1 MIVDINEII
10 ISGVINN
17 ITDNNNEY
25 IKFGLTTTKFNKS
38 KTYSSL
44 NIKRDLYTI
53 YKDFF
58 VKGNRVYVKGYLNS
72 YSSNNKIQSFIT
84 VNDIADNYD
93 DITNGRKAPHIR
105 YDPDGVMVW
114 NGKRCESIP
123 PTEEEKREM
132 EELLKEY
139 RNEGVNNE
147 DIERCVIDIE
157 QK

>member
-17 ITDNNNEY
+17 IIDNNNEY

-58 VKGNRVYVKGYLNS
+58 VKGNLNS

-84 VNDIADNYD
+84 VNYIADNYD
-93 DITNGRKAPHIR
+93 DIANGRKAPHIR

-114 NGKRCESIP
+114 NGKRCESKE
-123 PTEEEKREM
+123 PTEEERKEM

-147 DIERCVIDIE
+147 EIER
-157 QK
+157 

>member
-1 MIVDINEII
+1 MIIDINEII

-25 IKFGLTTTKFNKS
+25 IKFGLTTIKFNNS

-53 YKDFF
+53 YKDLF

-72 YSSNNKIQSFIT
+72 YSFNNKIQIFIT

-114 NGKRCESIP
+114 NGKRCEKEES
-123 PTEEEKREM
+123 TEKEYLEM
-132 EELLKEY
+132 KELLKEF
-139 RNEGVNNE
+139 
-147 DIERCVIDIE
+147 
-157 QK
+157 K

>member
-17 ITDNNNEY
+17 IIDNNNEY

-58 VKGNRVYVKGYLNS
+58 VKGNRVYVKGYLSS

-84 VNDIADNYD
+84 
-93 DITNGRKAPHIR
+93 GRKAPHIR

-123 PTEEEKREM
+123 PTEEEK
-132 EELLKEY
+132 K
-139 RNEGVNNE
+139 RNGR
-147 DIERCVIDIE
+147 IIKRI
-157 QK
+157 

>member
-17 ITDNNNEY
+17 ITDNNDEY
-25 IKFGLTTTKFNKS
+25 IKFGLTTTKFNNS

-58 VKGNRVYVKGYLNS
+58 VKGNKVYVKGYLNS

-84 VNDIADNYD
+84 VNGIADNYN
-93 DITNGRKAPHIR
+93 DIANGRKAPHIR

-123 PTEEEKREM
+123 PTEEKKEKW
-132 EELLKEY
+132 KNY
-139 RNEGVNNE
+139 
-147 DIERCVIDIE
+147 
-157 QK
+157 

>member
-25 IKFGLTTTKFNKS
+25 IKFGLTTTKFNNS

-44 NIKRDLYTI
+44 NIKRDLYII

-93 DITNGRKAPHIR
+93 DIINGRKAPHIR

-114 NGKRCESIP
+114 NGKRCE
-123 PTEEEKREM
+123 K
-132 EELLKEY
+132 EELSKEEDEEMKELMKEY

-147 DIERCVIDIE
+147 GIERCVIDIE